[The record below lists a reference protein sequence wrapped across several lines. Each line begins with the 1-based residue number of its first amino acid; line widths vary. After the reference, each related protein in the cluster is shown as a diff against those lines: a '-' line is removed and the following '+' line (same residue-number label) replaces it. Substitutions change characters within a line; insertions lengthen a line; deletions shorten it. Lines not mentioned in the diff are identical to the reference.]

1 MAAKRVV
8 RHRIWDLATTMI
20 LIAIL
25 TTVRSALFPFG
36 DESVSNTP
44 TPIGDL
50 LQGVQASFPVLSIV
64 LWGFMLFIAAL
75 DAGRYGP
82 KYALYP
88 AYTLMAI
95 PIFGVLA
102 GGVMVSGDYLLTTVA
117 MFTMLLA
124 TKYMIRCV
132 QHTDSFN
139 DLSLSM
145 FCYGLLPLVL
155 APSALLYVVL
165 PLLLFVVRS
174 SWRDWVVAIT
184 SLFFPLLSVSYWSW
198 CAGEGFLS
206 VGEQLYA
213 STFTPSEFSFFST
226 LNIASMLVIGV
237 LIVMFFC
244 AILLIV
250 SDKYSLR
257 VKSRSLM
264 RYNALLLV
272 ATISMFFL
280 PSASASLFA
289 LVAVPASLLLP
300 LIFVRMGVGFTEM
313 LYRLMLIAAVANLI
327 TMCWS

>member
-25 TTVRSALFPFG
+25 TTVRSSLFPFG
-36 DESVSNTP
+36 DELVPNTA
-44 TPIGDL
+44 TPLGDL
-50 LQGVQASFPVLSIV
+50 LQGLQASFPVLSVV

-132 QHTDSFN
+132 QHTDSFS

-145 FCYGLLPLVL
+145 LCYGLLPLVL

-174 SWRDWVVAIT
+174 SWRDWVVAIS
-184 SLFFPLLSVSYWSW
+184 SLIFPLLSVSYWSW

-226 LNIASMLVIGV
+226 LNIASILVIGV
-237 LIVMFFC
+237 LIVKFFC
-244 AILLIV
+244 AIMLIV

-272 ATISMFFL
+272 ATIAMFFL

-289 LVAVPASLLLP
+289 LVAVPASLLIP

-313 LYRLMLIAAVANLI
+313 LYRLMLLAAAANMVLMAI
-327 TMCWS
+327 